1 MFCAQ
6 CGKQLPD
13 GAKFCPVCGTN
24 LQGGATPAEKPK
36 RGGGLKFVAAGL
48 VVVAVAAGS
57 YAMLVPAPAEKPAAA
72 PPPKPAIETAAPEP
86 KSVEKAPEKPP
97 EPAPAPVAEP
107 QNPAPDPAEV
117 TAAHK
122 ALDQKITD
130 EEAAAKSHA
139 QKK

>member
-13 GAKFCPVCGTN
+13 GAKFCPACGTN
-24 LQGGATPAEKPK
+24 LQGGATAAEKPK

-48 VVVAVAAGS
+48 VVVAAAAGS
-57 YAMLVPAPAEKPAAA
+57 YAMLVPAPAEKPADA

-97 EPAPAPVAEP
+97 APLAEP

-122 ALDQKITD
+122 ALDQKIAD